1 MTQIAKDSEDFDEK
15 RAVSTNV
22 YGYVT
27 VAKVKSDQ
35 CLCGL

>member
-1 MTQIAKDSEDFDEK
+1 MTQIAEDFEDFDPK
-15 RAVSTNV
+15 TAILTNV

-27 VAKVKSDQ
+27 VAKVTMDQ